1 MHAARRGDTLY
12 VQKEVDMQHVRDT
25 GTHRYRLVERCLRYL
40 DRHKTER
47 VTLKDLAEQ
56 VSVSEYHLHRV
67 FTEWAGITPDRF
79 LRYLKK
85 EVLLSR
91 LADTPLL
98 DLALDTGLGSS
109 SRAHDLLVTYEAMS
123 PGELRNRGEGVWIA
137 YAFGDTPF
145 GRGVIASTERGI
157 LSLRFADAGDDSAL
171 DQLAEEFPRAN
182 LYPGGYEQEDLL
194 AAVFAGGPGMPQGA
208 GARRGPGDHPND
220 GLHLLLRGTNFQV
233 RVWEALLQVPPASVT
248 TYRHI
253 ARAIGR
259 PAASRA
265 VGQAVAANSL
275 AYLVP
280 CHRVIRA
287 IGTTGEYRWGMYRK
301 MALIARELATEWK

>member
-1 MHAARRGDTLY
+1 MHS
-12 VQKEVDMQHVRDT
+12 VQET
-25 GTHRYRLVERCLRYL
+25 GAYRYQLVERCLRYL

-47 VTLKDLAEQ
+47 VPLRDLAAH

-67 FTEWAGITPDRF
+67 FSEWAGITPDRF

-85 EVLLSR
+85 EMLLTR

-98 DLALDTGLGSS
+98 DLSLDVGLGSP
-109 SRAHDLLVTYEAMS
+109 SRAHELLVTYEALS
-123 PGELRNRGEGVWIA
+123 PGELRNQGKGVWIA

-145 GRGVIASTERGI
+145 GRGFIASTERGI
-157 LSLRFADAGDDSAL
+157 LRLRFADPGDDSAL
-171 DQLAEEFPRAN
+171 DELAEEFPAAN
-182 LYPGGYEQEDLL
+182 LHHGGCEQEAVL
-194 AAVFAGGPGMPQGA
+194 ASVFDPDPETRED
-208 GARRGPGDHPND
+208 RR
-220 GLHLLLRGTNFQV
+220 LHLLLRGTNFQI

-265 VGQAVAANSL
+265 VGQAVAANSI

-280 CHRVIRA
+280 CHRVIRS
-287 IGTTGEYRWGMYRK
+287 IGTTGEYQWGMYRK
-301 MALIARELATEWK
+301 MALLARELSTARLP